1 MRTATNTDLPAIQAL
16 LERSQLPRQ
25 GVEECALMLL
35 EERDGVL
42 LGCIG
47 LEIHDGHGLLRSA
60 TIVKE
65 AQGQGLG
72 SSLVRA
78 ILGEAVRLELF
89 SVSLLTETAKDYF
102 PKFGFKVVEH
112 SSLPKSLQASAEFRG
127 ACPDSA
133 TAMMLEFAASNGGL
147 NAKDKP

>member
-1 MRTATNTDLPAIQAL
+1 MRTATKTDLPAIQAL
-16 LERSQLPRQ
+16 LETSKLPRQ
-25 GVEECALMLL
+25 GVEDCAVIVL
-35 EERDGVL
+35 EERQGVL
-42 LGCIG
+42 LGCVG
-47 LEIHDGHGLLRSA
+47 LEVHEAHGLLRSA
-60 TIVKE
+60 AIAQE
-65 AQGQGLG
+65 ARGQGLG

-78 ILGEAVRLELF
+78 ILEQAARLEVS

-102 PKFGFKVVEH
+102 PKFGFKVVER